1 MKKIKL
7 VGVTLA
13 LFCTLSMAACGST
26 QNGQETQSE
35 PPAYSQG
42 EMSGGNKDA
51 DAGKGKEE
59 LPGNLGDI
67 EAEAILGG
75 SVAEFQDGSFQVIPM
90 ETDAETTKLAASGM
104 ESTLES
110 TTVSYGDDCTFHI
123 ANINRTTG
131 AVEFEAAVSS
141 VGVVDAVGRVWEWL
155 DELITR
161 AEHATNADYHVSVAW
176 GWDKKS
182 PLNTGEKS
190 YDVGNIYQYYA
201 YSLAA
206 LFAGGYWG
214 DGAYCGARAVNC
226 SIYPWYV
233 NTLIGAR
240 GACDSL

>member
-110 TTVSYGDDCTFHI
+110 TLESTTVSYGDDCTFHI

-131 AVEFEAAVSS
+131 AVEFEAATSS
-141 VGVVDAVGRVWEWL
+141 DVKKSTSVYIYGETQDDGT
-155 DELITR
+155 I
-161 AEHATNADYHVSVAW
+161 HATKVLLPRY
-176 GWDKKS
+176 K
-182 PLNTGEKS
+182 
-190 YDVGNIYQYYA
+190 
-201 YSLAA
+201 
-206 LFAGGYWG
+206 
-214 DGAYCGARAVNC
+214 
-226 SIYPWYV
+226 
-233 NTLIGAR
+233 
-240 GACDSL
+240 

>member
-42 EMSGGNKDA
+42 EMSG
-51 DAGKGKEE
+51 
-59 LPGNLGDI
+59 GNLGDI

-131 AVEFEAAVSS
+131 AVEFEAATSS
-141 VGVVDAVGRVWEWL
+141 DVKKSTSVYIYGETQDDGT
-155 DELITR
+155 I
-161 AEHATNADYHVSVAW
+161 HATKVLLPRY
-176 GWDKKS
+176 K
-182 PLNTGEKS
+182 
-190 YDVGNIYQYYA
+190 
-201 YSLAA
+201 
-206 LFAGGYWG
+206 
-214 DGAYCGARAVNC
+214 
-226 SIYPWYV
+226 
-233 NTLIGAR
+233 
-240 GACDSL
+240 

>member
-90 ETDAETTKLAASGM
+90 ETVVLSRVLSMPLAANFV
-104 ESTLES
+104 
-110 TTVSYGDDCTFHI
+110 VS
-123 ANINRTTG
+123 AS
-131 AVEFEAAVSS
+131 VSI
-141 VGVVDAVGRVWEWL
+141 G
-155 DELITR
+155 IT
-161 AEHATNADYHVSVAW
+161 
-176 GWDKKS
+176 
-182 PLNTGEKS
+182 
-190 YDVGNIYQYYA
+190 
-201 YSLAA
+201 
-206 LFAGGYWG
+206 
-214 DGAYCGARAVNC
+214 
-226 SIYPWYV
+226 
-233 NTLIGAR
+233 
-240 GACDSL
+240 

>member
-26 QNGQETQSE
+26 QTGQETQSE
-35 PPAYSQG
+35 SPAYSQG
-42 EMSGGNKDA
+42 EMPGGNKDA
-51 DAGKGKEE
+51 DAEKGKEE

-131 AVEFEAAVSS
+131 AVEFEAATSS
-141 VGVVDAVGRVWEWL
+141 DVKKSTSVYIYGETQDDGT
-155 DELITR
+155 I
-161 AEHATNADYHVSVAW
+161 HATKVLLPRY
-176 GWDKKS
+176 K
-182 PLNTGEKS
+182 
-190 YDVGNIYQYYA
+190 
-201 YSLAA
+201 
-206 LFAGGYWG
+206 
-214 DGAYCGARAVNC
+214 
-226 SIYPWYV
+226 
-233 NTLIGAR
+233 
-240 GACDSL
+240 

>member
-1 MKKIKL
+1 MINSHKQKGDTSNEKIKL

-75 SVAEFQDGSFQVIPM
+75 SVAEFQDGSFQVVPM
-90 ETDAETTKLAASGM
+90 EADAETVKSAASGM

-131 AVEFEAAVSS
+131 AVEFEAATSS
-141 VGVVDAVGRVWEWL
+141 DVKNLHPFISMEKHRMMEPSMLPKYCFPDISKGGFEDAFL
-155 DELITR
+155 
-161 AEHATNADYHVSVAW
+161 
-176 GWDKKS
+176 
-182 PLNTGEKS
+182 
-190 YDVGNIYQYYA
+190 
-201 YSLAA
+201 
-206 LFAGGYWG
+206 
-214 DGAYCGARAVNC
+214 
-226 SIYPWYV
+226 
-233 NTLIGAR
+233 
-240 GACDSL
+240 